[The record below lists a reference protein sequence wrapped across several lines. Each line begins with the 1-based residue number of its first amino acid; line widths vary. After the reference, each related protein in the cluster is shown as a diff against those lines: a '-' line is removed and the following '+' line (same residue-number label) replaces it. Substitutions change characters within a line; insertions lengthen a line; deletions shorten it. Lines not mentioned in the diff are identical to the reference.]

1 MAKTQEVQKQMM
13 MALKNKEHARKDAL
27 SLLLS
32 ALKAKAKDKREDLTE
47 EEEDAIILKEIKQVK
62 ETLESAAG
70 RQDIIEDCE
79 FKLKVLSEFAPQS
92 MSEEE
97 IRAAVE
103 SVLSSLGI
111 EVPTVKEKGLI
122 MKNLMP
128 LVKGKADG
136 KLVNQVVEGF
146 FQK

>member
-70 RQDIIEDCE
+70 RQDIIEECE
-79 FKLKVLSEFAPQS
+79 FKLKVLS
-92 MSEEE
+92 
-97 IRAAVE
+97 
-103 SVLSSLGI
+103 
-111 EVPTVKEKGLI
+111 
-122 MKNLMP
+122 
-128 LVKGKADG
+128 
-136 KLVNQVVEGF
+136 
-146 FQK
+146 